1 MNESNLHNYQKEAV
15 KFVENHKN
23 AALLLDMGLGK
34 TIITLTAMTHLIDYC
49 DVSRVLVV
57 APKKVAESSW
67 AQEADKWEHTRGLEV
82 SVILGT
88 AKERINAMSKVA
100 DIYVTSRD
108 LFVWVLENSAK
119 TGFEFDTL
127 VLDELTSF
135 KNSASKR
142 FKALKRVRPYISR
155 VIGLTGTP
163 VPNGLKDIWAQM
175 YCIDMGE
182 SLGRSKTKFIDTYF
196 DTFQKGGIIIRCD
209 IRKGAED
216 VIYKRIKPICL
227 TMKAE
232 DYLELPP
239 LIEQT
244 ISLKLSPTW
253 YARYKSFEFESVM
266 QFKTKSEELP
276 TNIFAANAAALCN
289 KLLQI
294 VNGAIYT
301 DDHQVMLLHDE
312 KMDVLME
319 LIEQAQV
326 SNDSVLVFYQYKHDC
341 DRILANK
348 ALKGL
353 EVRKYEDDKDLQDW
367 NAGEIDVLLAHPLS
381 TAYGLNLQKGGHII
395 IWYGTGWNAEL
406 YLQGNARLRRQGQT
420 KPTMVYR
427 IVVEDTMDWDA
438 MQAIDRKVSE
448 QDAMLEAVKSR
459 INQYL
464 K

>member
-1 MNESNLHNYQKEAV
+1 MNELSLHNYQKEAV

-23 AALLLDMGLGK
+23 AALLLDMGCGK

-88 AKERINAMSKVA
+88 AKERLNAMSKVA

-163 VPNGLKDIWAQM
+163 APNGLKDIWAQM

-182 SLGRSKTKFIDTYF
+182 SLGRVKTKFINTYF
-196 DTFQKGGIIIRCD
+196 DTFRKGNIIIRCD
-209 IRKGAED
+209 IRKGAEED
-216 VIYKRIKPICL
+216 IYKRIKPICL

-239 LIEQT
+239 VMEQT
-244 ISLKLSPTW
+244 IRVELSPAQ
-253 YARYKSFEFESVM
+253 YARYEAFERESVM
-266 QFKTKSEELP
+266 QFQADSEGQP
-276 TNIFAANAAALCN
+276 TNIIATNAAALCN
-289 KLLQI
+289 KLQQFA
-294 VNGAIYT
+294 NGAIYT
-301 DDHQVMLLHDE
+301 EDHQVMLLHEE
-312 KMDVLME
+312 KMDMLME
-319 LIEQAQV
+319 LIEQAQA
-326 SNDSVLVFYQYKHDC
+326 SNDSVLIFYQYQHDC

-353 EVRKYEDDKDLQDW
+353 EVRKYEDDQDLQDW
-367 NAGEIDVLLAHPLS
+367 NAGEIDVLVTHPAS

-420 KPTMVYR
+420 RTTMVYR
-427 IVVEDTMDWDA
+427 MAVADTMDWDA
-438 MQAIDRKVSE
+438 MQAIDRKVSGQE
-448 QDAMLEAVKSR
+448 AMLEALKSR